1 VEVAGGFADTE
12 TRMNGQHDPNP
23 LRPRSERIVSM
34 QTTSER
40 GGAEYAN
47 VDLLEALAERGY
59 DIVLLTNLP
68 EIAANT
74 RFAVREIDLGPK
86 LSRRTLLRLALRA
99 PLLLTRVAGALR
111 AARPIGTLVLHF
123 KKEQLLCSLLPR
135 RLTGRIVW
143 AEWGPLPAQMRRGPG
158 RWVYALAARRVSRV
172 MAISAGTQR
181 TVVEAGVPAFK
192 VEVIPTLVDV
202 EHVRFDPASRVRL
215 REQWGV
221 SEETLVVG
229 CMSRFQRRKRNDVLI
244 DSAAHLDGDVLL
256 ILAGEGEQEGLLRD
270 RATPYGDRVRFA
282 PNVRGHAEAFLSACD
297 LLVFA
302 PSPTEGEPRSI
313 VMAQLVGVP
322 VIATDAEGT
331 ESLIEEGGGA
341 VVSPPHD
348 PLALAALIDAYRADP
363 ARRLR
368 EGYTA
373 REKAIASHDPEQT
386 LDRIEALLG
395 VSRHQE
401 ASTPGGHSPGS
412 AAHEERREDGD
423 GEQTRLHGLASRT
436 VRRLPST
443 ASGRRSLTMRKR
455 R

>member
-1 VEVAGGFADTE
+1 MEVVGSFADTK
-12 TRMNGQHDPNP
+12 TRMNGQNEPKS

-47 VDLLEALAERGY
+47 VDLLEALAERGH
-59 DIVLLTNLP
+59 DVLLLTNLP
-68 EIAANT
+68 EIAADT
-74 RFAVREIDLGPK
+74 GFAVREIDLGPK
-86 LSRRTLLRLALRA
+86 LSRRSLFRLMLRA
-99 PLLLTRVAGALR
+99 PLLLTRVGRALH
-111 AARPIGTLVLHF
+111 ASRPVGTLVLHF

-143 AEWGPLPAQMRRGPG
+143 AEWGPLPAQLRRGPG
-158 RWVYALAARRVSRV
+158 RWAYSLAARRVSRV
-172 MAISAGTQR
+172 MAISAGTRR
-181 TVVEAGVPAFK
+181 TVVEAGVPAAR
-192 VEVIPTLVDV
+192 VEIVPTLIDA
-202 EHVRFDPASRVRL
+202 EHVRFDASSRERL

-221 SEETLVVG
+221 QEDTLVVG
-229 CMSRFQRRKRNDVLI
+229 CMSRFQRRKRNDVVI
-244 DSAAHLDGDVLL
+244 DAAAHLQGDVLL

-331 ESLIEEGGGA
+331 EGLIEKGGGA
-341 VVSPPHD
+341 IVSPPHD
-348 PLALAALIDAYRADP
+348 PLALAALIDAYRTDP

-373 REKAIASHDPEQT
+373 REKAIARHDPEQT
-386 LDRIEALLG
+386 LDRIETLLG
-395 VSRHQE
+395 VSRHRQM
-401 ASTPGGHSPGS
+401 SSPGGHSAGS
-412 AAHEERREDGD
+412 AAHEERREDVD
-423 GEQTRLHGLASRT
+423 GEQARLHRLGAHV

-443 ASGRRSLTMRKR
+443 ASGRRSLTMRNR